1 MASIGYSPKSLE
13 SLDGGSFYL
22 AMAKLTDDQLRIA
35 KRMRADG
42 ASWREISKET
52 GASVRGLTYN
62 AKRNG
67 WNLKDIAKP
76 SSGRQS
82 IAKMES
88 KSIEVIAEL
97 VRERLANDVEA
108 SANTLA
114 NWQADDLDLRDW
126 EKRERIAESIQK
138 RASSLLNI
146 GNQQENVVNIA
157 VLSQLPEGASSSVI
171 EG

>member
-1 MASIGYSPKSLE
+1 MP
-13 SLDGGSFYL
+13 
-22 AMAKLTDDQLRIA
+22 KLTEDQLRIA

-62 AKRNG
+62 AERNG
-67 WNLKDIAKP
+67 WNLKAIAKP
-76 SSGRQS
+76 SNGKQS
-82 IAKMES
+82 VAKLEA
-88 KSIEVIAEL
+88 KSIDVIAEL

-114 NWQADDLDLRDW
+114 NWRSDDLDLRDW

-146 GNQQENVVNIA
+146 GNQPENVVNIA
-157 VLSQLPEGASSSVI
+157 VLSQLPEAASGSVI
-171 EG
+171 DG